1 MGFAETVRAI
11 DSFLWGDVFVVWT
24 LVIGFYLTFGSK
36 FFSFRYFGFIFKNTL
51 FKKQSKTAQ
60 KGSLTPFEAMC
71 VALGGCVG
79 TGNIS
84 GVAAAIAVG
93 GPGAVFWLWMYAI
106 LGMTIKVVEVTLG
119 CYYRSR
125 TPDGE
130 FFGGPTYYIEKG
142 LGQERGFK
150 GAVIMA
156 YVFGICL
163 CMQWIAGGSLYAAAE
178 SAETCFNMPPLLYI
192 AIYAVFLILVTA
204 RGVNSVGKFASKAV
218 PVMTVMYLAGGII
231 MVVVNIT
238 EVPGVLALI
247 FKSAFT
253 GTAAVGG
260 FAGATVR
267 LAIQKGLSRAVN
279 SNEAGQGS
287 SPMIHATADT
297 RHPVEQGMWGAVE
310 VFMDTIVVCSITS
323 IAILVTGAWS
333 TGETSATLTITAFE
347 SVFGTAGVLF
357 MGIMVTIFAFTTN
370 SGWFSYFN
378 TCLNYFL
385 RNHEAARLKASSIF
399 KKIYSV
405 PVVLFAALLFYT
417 DAGANVF
424 WDIIDA
430 VIALPTYINLAALLF
445 LSGTFFRL
453 LKDYKA
459 RYMGVGQVD
468 FNFKYFYDTEPNAEA
483 KAHDAALQKARA
495 NNR

>member
-1 MGFAETVRAI
+1 
-11 DSFLWGDVFVVWT
+11 
-24 LVIGFYLTFGSK
+24 
-36 FFSFRYFGFIFKNTL
+36 
-51 FKKQSKTAQ
+51 
-60 KGSLTPFEAMC
+60 
-71 VALGGCVG
+71 
-79 TGNIS
+79 
-84 GVAAAIAVG
+84 
-93 GPGAVFWLWMYAI
+93 
-106 LGMTIKVVEVTLG
+106 
-119 CYYRSR
+119 
-125 TPDGE
+125 
-130 FFGGPTYYIEKG
+130 
-142 LGQERGFK
+142 
-150 GAVIMA
+150 
-156 YVFGICL
+156 
-163 CMQWIAGGSLYAAAE
+163 
-178 SAETCFNMPPLLYI
+178 
-192 AIYAVFLILVTA
+192 
-204 RGVNSVGKFASKAV
+204 
-218 PVMTVMYLAGGII
+218 
-231 MVVVNIT
+231 
-238 EVPGVLALI
+238 
-247 FKSAFT
+247 
-253 GTAAVGG
+253 
-260 FAGATVR
+260 
-267 LAIQKGLSRAVN
+267 
-279 SNEAGQGS
+279 
-287 SPMIHATADT
+287 
-297 RHPVEQGMWGAVE
+297 
-310 VFMDTIVVCSITS
+310 MDTIVVCSITS

-385 RNHEAARLKASSIF
+385 RNHEAARLKASAIF

-483 KAHDAALQKARA
+483 KAHDAALQKAQA